1 MTTYHS
7 HKVNLS
13 EGQMKKLST
22 AHNNKSGITIR
33 LSKSDLTG
41 NDSLMLTKRQIN
53 KSNKAKKSGVGS
65 DLKISQTQ
73 IRKVFNVGKGAPRMG
88 LFPSIGV
95 SVPKPRSRRSTTTN
109 RNQSTDEA
117 KNKKEGGRILSE
129 RDALS
134 YRSPPFIGTW
144 DEYNKFLKTGGL
156 VLPKKKDLEKK
167 KYFCLY
173 FLHQALVYDKEY
185 HDILMPLSMTDTMY
199 NESFIINYFKNI

>member
-13 EGQMKKLST
+13 EGQRKKLLT

-33 LSKSDLTG
+33 LSKSDITG

-53 KSNKAKKSGVGS
+53 QLNKAKKSGVGS

-73 IRKVFNVGKGAPRMG
+73 IRKVIGGGAPRIG

-95 SVPKPRSRRSTTTN
+95 SVQRQRSKRSTNTN
-109 RNQSTDEA
+109 RPT
-117 KNKKEGGRILSE
+117 KTKKEGGRIMSKK
-129 RDALS
+129 DALS

-144 DEYNKFLKTGGL
+144 DQYNKFMKTGGL
-156 VLPKKKDLEKK
+156 VLPKKKILKLKK
-167 KYFCLY
+167 
-173 FLHQALVYDKEY
+173 
-185 HDILMPLSMTDTMY
+185 
-199 NESFIINYFKNI
+199 

>member
-13 EGQMKKLST
+13 EGQRKKLLT

-33 LSKSDLTG
+33 LSKSNITG

-53 KSNKAKKSGVGS
+53 QLNKAKKSGVGS

-73 IRKVFNVGKGAPRMG
+73 IRKVMKIGFGAPRIG

-95 SVPKPRSRRSTTTN
+95 SVPRQRSSRSTTTN
-109 RNQSTDEA
+109 QHT
-117 KNKKEGGRILSE
+117 KTKKDGGRLMSE
-129 RDALS
+129 KDALS

-144 DEYNKFLKTGGL
+144 DQYNKFLKTGGL
-156 VLPKKKDLEKK
+156 VLPKKKR
-167 KYFCLY
+167 C
-173 FLHQALVYDKEY
+173 
-185 HDILMPLSMTDTMY
+185 
-199 NESFIINYFKNI
+199 